1 MELII
6 DKTVETDEFDGIIEK
21 AVGAALCEEGFPD
34 TCQISVTLCTDE
46 EITALNGEYMEREG
60 PTDVLSFPMLMFDEE
75 GAPVPESMVYDGES
89 LVLGDIVISIDR
101 AKSQAAEYGHSVMRE
116 VGFLTVHSMLHLTGY
131 DHMEEEER
139 ALMQEKEKKILAA
152 INLPRTAEESA
163 EERK

>member
-21 AVGAALCEEGFPD
+21 VVDAALREEGFPD

-60 PTDVLSFPMLMFDEE
+60 ATDVLSFPMLMFDGE
-75 GAPVPESMVYDGES
+75 GAPIPESRVYDGES
-89 LVLGDIVISIDR
+89 LVLGDIVISVDR

-116 VGFLTVHSMLHLTGY
+116 VGFLTVHSMLHLMGY

-139 ALMQEKEKKILAA
+139 AHMQEKEKKILAA

-163 EERK
+163 EEKK

>member
-21 AVGAALCEEGFPD
+21 AVMAALREEGFPD

-60 PTDVLSFPMLMFDEE
+60 ATDVLSFPMLMFDGE

-89 LVLGDIVISIDR
+89 LVLGDIVISVDR

-116 VGFLTVHSMLHLTGY
+116 VGFLTVHSMLHLMGY

-139 ALMQEKEKKILAA
+139 AHMQEKEKKILAA
-152 INLPRTAEESA
+152 INLPRTAEEAA
-163 EERK
+163 EEKK

>member
-21 AVGAALCEEGFPD
+21 AVDAALREEGFPD

-60 PTDVLSFPMLMFDEE
+60 ATDVLSFPMLMFDGE
-75 GAPVPESMVYDGES
+75 GVSIPESRVYDGES
-89 LVLGDIVISIDR
+89 LVLGDIVISVDR
-101 AKSQAAEYGHSVMRE
+101 AKSQASEYGHSVMRE
-116 VGFLTVHSMLHLTGY
+116 VGFLTVHSMLHLMGY

-139 ALMQEKEKKILAA
+139 AHMQEKEKKILAA

-163 EERK
+163 EEEK